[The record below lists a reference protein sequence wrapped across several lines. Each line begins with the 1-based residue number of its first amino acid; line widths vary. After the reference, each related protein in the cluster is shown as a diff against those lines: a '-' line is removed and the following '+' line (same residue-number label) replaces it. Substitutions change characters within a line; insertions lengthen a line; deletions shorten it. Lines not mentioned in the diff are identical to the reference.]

1 MSTTRRASG
10 RSAARILGL
19 LLATVAML
27 PRTAWGQTDTATRE
41 AESRFKEGLKHHDA
55 GDEEGARL
63 SFLEA
68 YSVLKR
74 PNLLFNL
81 ARAEQLTGHPVD
93 ALAHYKVFVADNTVA
108 VADRETA
115 RTHIVELNG
124 MLGHI
129 QIDASTGSEV
139 SIDGQPLSG
148 KAPFVEA
155 VDVPTGPHSLEAR
168 LGDQTKMA
176 GVSCVGGQTVT
187 AKLEIQPPPVA
198 SEVVTPAP
206 PAARAEPEEEANAP
220 VTYVASAGKIATT
233 AVLGAVAVAGV
244 GLGVGMQL
252 AASAKGND
260 VANDQQGGNA
270 SSCSTM
276 TSARCTRLASDTR
289 AETSD
294 ENVRTGAFIGAG
306 VFAAAAAIAWAAWP
320 NTYAVR
326 SARRLVPLVSPG
338 FAGLEFVTA
347 F

>member
-1 MSTTRRASG
+1 M
-10 RSAARILGL
+10 
-19 LLATVAML
+19 V
-27 PRTAWGQTDTATRE
+27 PRTAWGQTDTAVRE
-41 AESRFKEGLKHHDA
+41 AEARFKEGLKHHDA

-93 ALAHYKVFVADNTVA
+93 ALTHYKTFVADNTVA

-115 RTHIVELNG
+115 RAHIVELNG

-139 SIDGQPLSG
+139 LIDGQPLPG
-148 KAPFVEA
+148 KAPFGEA

-176 GVSCVGGQTVT
+176 GVSCVAGQTAT
-187 AKLEIQPPPVA
+187 AKLEIQPPPA
-198 SEVVTPAP
+198 AEVVAPAP
-206 PAARAEPEEEANAP
+206 LVAHAEPEEEANAP
-220 VTYVASAGKIATT
+220 VRYVASGGKIAT
-233 AVLGAVAVAGV
+233 AVVLGVVAVAGV

-260 VANDQQGGNA
+260 VAIDQQGGNA
-270 SSCSTM
+270 SSCSTTM
-276 TSARCTRLASDTR
+276 SARCARLTSDTN

-306 VFAAAAAIAWAAWP
+306 VFGVAAAVVWAALP